1 MARKLAP
8 WVPRSEF
15 ELGDGFHLLLVAGA
29 MVLLVA
35 LELHLSGRD
44 GETGEADSE
53 IFILHMFSPSFLF
66 KMGYQPSDFGQSW
79 DDELFLQVAHGVR
92 YVCC

>member
-8 WVPRSEF
+8 WVPSSEF

-53 IFILHMFSPSFLF
+53 IVHLT
-66 KMGYQPSDFGQSW
+66 
-79 DDELFLQVAHGVR
+79 
-92 YVCC
+92 YVFTFFFVQNGISAK

>member
-8 WVPRSEF
+8 WVPSSEF

-35 LELHLSGRD
+35 LELHLGGRD

-66 KMGYQPSDFGQSW
+66 KMGYQPSNFVGQSW
-79 DDELFLQVAHGVR
+79 DDELFSPPAR
-92 YVCC
+92 